1 MRGLLMS
8 DEVFSPELEFGSG
21 CDLAIIE
28 HQQRTVLLVEV
39 KRSSL
44 GRCDVQKAI
53 RQLSESED
61 RLRTRYSGY
70 RFEKSLVHD
79 KRRGCSAYVMAMS
92 LLENAGVR
100 YLSMAY
106 SEKARRLRNLYLK
119 VRRA

>member
-1 MRGLLMS
+1 MP

-21 CDLAIIE
+21 CDLAIVR
-28 HQQRTVLLVEV
+28 HQQGIVFLVEV

-44 GRCDVQKAI
+44 SRCDVQKAI

-61 RLRTRYSGY
+61 RLRARYSGY

-79 KRRGCSAYVMAMS
+79 KRGGCSTYVMAMS

-100 YLSMAY
+100 YLSTAY
-106 SEKARRLRNLYLK
+106 SEEARHLRNLYLK